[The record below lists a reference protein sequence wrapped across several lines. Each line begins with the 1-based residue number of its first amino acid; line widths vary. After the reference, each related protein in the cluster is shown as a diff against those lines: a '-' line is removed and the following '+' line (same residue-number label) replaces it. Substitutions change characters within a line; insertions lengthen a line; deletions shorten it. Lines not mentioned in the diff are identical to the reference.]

1 MAQFL
6 LHDFRMG
13 LRDEGPGVG
22 IKGGQRLSSGARRI
36 ACGTGRKKGREGR
49 RRSGERLSKKSLW
62 AFK

>member
-22 IKGGQRLSSGARRI
+22 IKGEQRLSSGARRI

-49 RRSGERLSKKSLW
+49 RRSGERLSKESLW